1 MNELPT
7 DYDPTDNKAVDIPKA
22 LIPLISGALRD
33 MERDSFWTEGDR
45 EAGKQAA
52 YLLQERL
59 LS

>member
-1 MNELPT
+1 MNELPD
-7 DYDPTDNKAVDIPKA
+7 DYDPNNTKSIAIPKA

-33 MERDSFWTEGDR
+33 MERDSYWREEDR

-52 YLLQERL
+52 YSLQEKL

>member
-1 MNELPT
+1 VNELPD
-7 DYDPTDNKAVDIPKA
+7 DYDPADTKSVAIPKA

-33 MERDSFWTEGDR
+33 MERDSYWQEDDR

-52 YLLQERL
+52 YLIQERL